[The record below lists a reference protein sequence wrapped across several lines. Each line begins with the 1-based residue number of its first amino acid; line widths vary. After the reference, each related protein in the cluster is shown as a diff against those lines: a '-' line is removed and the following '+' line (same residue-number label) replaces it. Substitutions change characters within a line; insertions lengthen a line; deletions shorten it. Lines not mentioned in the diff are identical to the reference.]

1 MIRGDENDDPRG
13 QNSDRKME
21 IYRVF
26 TAYGFDKGSVYH
38 EFKLGLDFVFAGD
51 SGPTAAYC
59 LPFERPA
66 LTAVGA
72 AYGSSTADGVT
83 VHRYFDGRQT
93 GVAYFASG
101 GWFNF
106 GFDIANGTSPDEN
119 RDSFS
124 YGEANGQFIGAR
136 LELSPNKD
144 MMPSARN
151 ESFVGA
157 EGTHVV
163 LGLDYGIDMDMHS
176 PQPDFSVAGPYDFA
190 SYDYEFYG
198 PDLCFHWNALSAV
211 ADLKFIRSS
220 EEGYALDA
228 AGNKSGSYSR
238 TANGMVWDLRAAY
251 AFPLTGKM
259 VVEPAIG
266 FGIADYD
273 TDDDNEGAAPSR
285 ILSDDTNLDS
295 GTTFDIGG
303 TLYFNKHMNKLTVGY
318 RRWEGEDPPAGQTGT
333 PSAQVFVIQHQLQF

>member
-1 MIRGDENDDPRG
+1 M
-13 QNSDRKME
+13 
-21 IYRVF
+21 
-26 TAYGFDKGSVYH
+26 
-38 EFKLGLDFVFAGD
+38 
-51 SGPTAAYC
+51 
-59 LPFERPA
+59 
-66 LTAVGA
+66 GA

-83 VHRYFDGRQT
+83 VHRNFDGRQT

-106 GFDIANGTSPDEN
+106 GVDLANGTSPDEN
-119 RDSFS
+119 RDSYS

-136 LELSPNKD
+136 LELAPNKD

-163 LGLDYGIDMDMHS
+163 LGFDYGIDMDMHS
-176 PQPDFSVAGPYDFA
+176 SQPDLSAAGPYDFA

-198 PDLCFHWNALSAV
+198 PDLCFHWNAVTAI
-211 ADLKFIRSS
+211 ADLKFVNST
-220 EEGYALDA
+220 EEGYTLDA
-228 AGNKSGSYSR
+228 AGTKTGIYGR
-238 TANGMVWDLRAAY
+238 TANGMVWDIRAAW
-251 AFPLTGKM
+251 AFPLSGKM
-259 VVEPAIG
+259 VIEPAIG

-273 TDDDNEGAAPSR
+273 TDADEEGAAPSR

-303 TLYFNKHMNKLTVGY
+303 SLYFNKHINKLTVGY
-318 RRWEGEDPPAGQTGT
+318 RHWQGEDPPAGQSGT
-333 PSAQVFVIQHQLQF
+333 PKAQVFVIQHQLQF